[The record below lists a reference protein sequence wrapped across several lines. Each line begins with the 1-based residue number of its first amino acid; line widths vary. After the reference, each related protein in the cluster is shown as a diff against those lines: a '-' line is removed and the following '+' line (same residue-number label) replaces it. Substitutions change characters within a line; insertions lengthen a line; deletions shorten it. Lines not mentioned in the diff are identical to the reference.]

1 MVLHKLTYVVN
12 LSMKGEGGQKSSK
25 FCLRS
30 LWTAPKQPIQLEK
43 YHFTPPSPLFM
54 YVMSSPIYYSRLT
67 TTFINGVRMG
77 RVRGTGF
84 FSKAT
89 ISDLKI
95 PSEFFRYNIA
105 YILLKEG
112 RGREPWPCT
121 NHVDNCGREG
131 LLKWPQYLTPQ

>member
-1 MVLHKLTYVVN
+1 
-12 LSMKGEGGQKSSK
+12 
-25 FCLRS
+25 
-30 LWTAPKQPIQLEK
+30 
-43 YHFTPPSPLFM
+43 
-54 YVMSSPIYYSRLT
+54 
-67 TTFINGVRMG
+67 MG

-112 RGREPWPCT
+112 RGRGREPCT
-121 NHVDNCGREG
+121 ASEI
-131 LLKWPQYLTPQ
+131 LKRQSVFL